1 MGLWSTK
8 NIANAQLDPLPTGD
22 EPPLRRILGAFDLTA
37 LGIGAMI
44 GTGIFVL
51 TGTASAQYAGP
62 AIALSFVLAAL
73 GSLCVGLCYA
83 EFASMLPIAGSAYTY
98 SYVAFG
104 EVTAWCVGWAL

>member
-8 NIANAQLDPLPTGD
+8 NLAKVQADPLTPGD
-22 EPPLRRILGAFDLTA
+22 EPVLRRVLSTFDLTA

-62 AIALSFVLAAL
+62 AIALSFVLAAI
-73 GSLCVGLCYA
+73 GSLCVGVCYA
-83 EFASMLPIAGSAYTY
+83 EFASMVPIAGSAYTY
-98 SYVAFG
+98 SYA
-104 EVTAWCVGWAL
+104 A